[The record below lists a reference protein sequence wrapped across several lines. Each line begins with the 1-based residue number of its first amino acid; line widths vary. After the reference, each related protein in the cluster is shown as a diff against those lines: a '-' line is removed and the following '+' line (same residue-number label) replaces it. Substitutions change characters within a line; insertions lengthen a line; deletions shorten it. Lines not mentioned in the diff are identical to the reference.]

1 MTHKYPDTSAPR
13 IAVMA
18 GSFNPFTLG
27 HLSILKRGL
36 DLFDKIIIMV
46 GINASKA
53 KVTDTDRLISGLIEL
68 LKPLSPRVEV
78 VTCTGLTAIE
88 AKKMGATALLRGVRS
103 VADFEYERNMADINH
118 SISGL
123 DTVILMARPEL
134 AAVSSSVV
142 RELESYGLDVSKFLP
157 SPSSIS
163 N

>member
-1 MTHKYPDTSAPR
+1 
-13 IAVMA
+13 
-18 GSFNPFTLG
+18 
-27 HLSILKRGL
+27 
-36 DLFDKIIIMV
+36 MV